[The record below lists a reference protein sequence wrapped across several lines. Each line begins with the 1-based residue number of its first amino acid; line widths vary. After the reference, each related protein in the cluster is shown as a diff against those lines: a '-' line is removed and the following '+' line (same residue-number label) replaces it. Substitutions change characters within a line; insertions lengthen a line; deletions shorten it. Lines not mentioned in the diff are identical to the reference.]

1 MSDFDLV
8 QQRLNLARALQERP
22 DAYARRSKIAQ
33 ALQKPPGLLTP
44 EDETLYDVDN
54 SMRALDGRPVLLKR
68 IGNNSDF
75 AALAH
80 DDLERL
86 ANIEHLAS
94 LRQERARQEEAAR
107 ERENAPWAITEFGS
121 SAWTGFRQ
129 WVNNRNLSTAASAQQ
144 RLDELD
150 REYQQ
155 EIVLRAQRD
164 PEFDI
169 NALEE
174 EYLEKRAI
182 QEKWRDT
189 NIAAYEKNLPDLAP
203 TRAAQTQREME
214 DYMAKEGMWES
225 LGYIITH
232 PRMATNMAMESLGQ
246 FAPTLV
252 ATGVATALGGPVAG
266 AATIGAGSADMEYT
280 STVADRISASAAQ
293 EHKSRAD
300 ILADQHL
307 MQDIRDEAQRRAFV
321 IGTTEA
327 VTFGL
332 TGPAYH
338 AMKARYP
345 GWKGTLAGWGAGT
358 GVQASGGAAGEAGAQ
373 LATKGEITSW
383 PAVVAEFYLE
393 ILQGAPEILTHAKFG
408 KQVLQEEQRQNS
420 ENLNGLRDNVQNSK
434 LGQRDPEALRD
445 YLDEVLEQGGM
456 QDLYLDGEVL
466 HQNNLAELLADA
478 IPEQAQEIRDAV
490 ESGGQ
495 VQVKT
500 RDILTRVQDNPEL
513 AAAIEPHIRHA
524 ADAYSQAELDS
535 TAEEEIKADLA
546 RDVAERT
553 ADEAHQAEVDAVRD
567 DFAAQLDNIGHF
579 TPEVNK
585 IYGTLVATS
594 YDALAQKLGISL
606 QEAVALRPLN
616 IVGTPVSGLNQAIPD
631 VAALIS
637 GAKEKIRAFV
647 QGWRNQQGGKPFV
660 DYLEVNEEAVQEASR
675 HGLDIAGYQH
685 VIDTD
690 AVKHIISRHSDPKIE
705 KTRGQHAITD
715 NDLETIADV
724 VSTPDK
730 RIYGMKT
737 KDGLDVIT
745 SIKRMQD
752 GTMALVEEVRRGRR
766 KLAVKTLR
774 KHVAA
779 TDYNTVVDTVLSH
792 ARSDGNHANI
802 HVVDIDR
809 NHTPAPDNGQGVLNQ
824 DPAPGGDFSVRTAEQ
839 QRQFAETAQQYGG
852 EEAYAAAKEAGE
864 TELNYQQWVQVRT
877 PAFKAWFGDW
887 QDAYGEHSVVVN
899 PRTGEP
905 LVVYHATRGERFEVF
920 DRAKL
925 GDNTYANASDL
936 SYALTA
942 GLGHWFNTQDLSKTS
957 TYTGGRSEA
966 VFLNI
971 REPLQTHSLEE
982 LAERLA
988 GYEVLDEE
996 TGEAKTIDEMTPG
1009 EVRDLGEQALA
1020 DLTDEDHDGVVL
1032 RDEEFGGQ
1040 SFAAFH
1046 PNQIK
1051 SATDNNGAF
1060 DTNNDSILQQNKGTP
1075 RGSFDPATNTIALL
1089 QHADLSTFIHEL
1101 GHFFF
1106 ESNIAIA
1113 NQLIARDNAAG
1124 GGTLTD
1130 GEKQL
1135 INDVDALL
1143 AQANLDLDTWNIMTL
1158 DQRRYHHETVARQ
1171 FEAYLMEGKAPVPEL
1186 QGLFARARAWLFQL
1200 YKKLT
1205 TLNVQLT
1212 DDVRQVFDRMLAG
1225 EAAINQARQMRLG
1238 VEMLLDADLAGMTA
1252 DEFKQFQQ
1260 QFQDAT
1266 NLALDEMQLRQ
1277 LADAKA
1283 IARLKHKALKNK
1295 TEEAKAARGLMEMD
1309 ARRIIYSQPVY
1320 RAWQLLTAKMTPDTT
1335 IASRKRAWTDSVEAA
1350 HDDLFTAIAK
1360 LGGINRQEIE
1370 STWGFDPADKIRPV
1384 KPGFFVLRKTGGE
1397 SIDGM
1402 KRLLEQY
1409 GYLTGQDTLN
1419 DFYDLFMEQ
1428 HRGNSQY
1435 SNQHIPDTSSGKAG
1449 EGANLQNLP
1458 AFRLDYRSLEDMGY
1472 SEDQIN
1478 SLGKK
1483 VQKSGGIHPD
1493 LLAELILDEQGNA
1506 VYGSGDELVLDL
1518 MTVPDPKAAVRDLAD
1533 RMMQQ
1538 QYSELATPQA
1548 IAEAADLAIHNDLT
1562 LRLLATEYNA
1572 LAKASGKPALVS
1584 RVARQLARDV
1594 IGRTRIRDL
1603 NPAKYTRME
1612 GKAAKRAFTAAKK
1625 GDVAL
1630 AAAEKRSQL
1639 LQAAHAREALEARA
1653 EIKNMINYLRRADNL
1668 NPKSIDP
1675 GYREQIE
1682 ALLDGYSL
1690 RQRSGKALDRRQSLA
1705 DWVQDQRN
1713 QGIEPN
1719 IPDSLL
1725 DDLNRKPWQELS
1737 VEELRGLA
1745 DTVKQIEYIGK
1756 NKHKLLTARKNKD
1769 AKKRIA
1775 KMAQAVVDNAQ
1786 LADRDNRTS
1795 VSVTGRAR
1803 VWAKGF
1809 AADHRR
1815 VAMLTRQ
1822 MDGNTDGGIITD
1834 TLVRPANVAGDTESA
1849 MTAHAIDYFRQHV
1862 VPAYNRKSA
1871 QRRAYPLGGKNVSL
1885 SDREIFTMLLNW
1897 GNEGNRLRLLDG
1909 EGWTVAEVEALFAAR
1924 LTADDA
1930 RAVQKAWDYYADHT
1944 KDKIAA
1950 IARRVDGIEPQWVEA
1965 LAFTF
1970 TDASGESVD
1979 LQGGYY
1985 PIMKD
1990 PMRSPTVQA
1999 QQEMD
2004 MRNGNTGRAAVRDG
2018 FTKNRAKRVYG
2029 QPLRYDLAG
2038 IYQGLGDVIHYIA
2051 WREWAVD
2058 ANRLLGDNEFTRA
2071 VMRKYG
2077 AEALKQLRSWRDD
2090 IISNGN
2096 REREG
2101 GIQVLST
2108 LRQNIALAN
2117 LGFSSTTAVAQ
2128 ALGLFQS
2135 MVRVGHSN
2143 ILWGT
2148 LRYLASPLELTRTA
2162 RAASTLLQN
2171 RGRTQFRELNE
2182 LRNMVGERSK
2192 IRSAASKWGFWLLLK
2207 VQGAVDIIT
2216 WHAQYEKSI
2225 LNGAT
2230 DEDAVAQ
2237 ADQAVLDSQ
2246 GSGMLKD
2253 LSAAERGG
2261 ELKKLLT
2268 IHYNYMNTVYNLQY
2282 NSLTARNNSVAKK
2295 IADVLTL
2302 SVLMVIADHAL
2313 RSLLTPGDDD
2323 KWDEDQWYKTIGR
2336 DVLAFQFGQFVG
2348 LRELQGIINGYGYSG
2363 PTGTS
2368 PFANMAKLAQQA
2380 GQGEADDAFFRA
2392 LVQAGGSLTGLPSAQ
2407 INRTMKGARALAD
2420 DETDNPLA
2428 LAFGYQQ

>member
-1 MSDFDLV
+1 MTDIDLV
-8 QQRLNLARALQERP
+8 QQRLNLANALNQRP
-22 DAYARRSKIAQ
+22 DAFARRTEIAQ

-44 EDETLYDVDN
+44 EDENLYAVDN
-54 SMRALDGRPVLLKR
+54 TMQQLADSPLLRQR
-68 IGNNSDF
+68 IGNNSAF

-80 DDLERL
+80 DDFERL
-86 ANIEHLAS
+86 ANIEHLTA
-94 LRQERARQEEAAR
+94 LQQARARQEEAAR
-107 ERENAPWAITEFGS
+107 EREAAPWWITELGS
-121 SAWTGFRQ
+121 SIWTGLRRGL
-129 WVNNRNLSTAASAQQ
+129 NNIDIQQADAAQKSLDDMEATEGKLRALQGQGAPDLLGQNIGADPFALTSAAGTWNP
-144 RLDELD
+144 DELY
-150 REYQQ
+150 RKKH
-155 EIVLRAQRD
+155 A
-164 PEFDI
+164 
-169 NALEE
+169 ALERARDQNLAEYE
-174 EYLEKRAI
+174 E
-182 QEKWRDT
+182 D
-189 NIAAYEKNLPDLAP
+189 LPDLVP

-214 DYMAKEGMWES
+214 AYYGKKGAAES
-225 LGYIITH
+225 LAYIITH
-232 PRMATNMAMESLGQ
+232 PRMATNMAAESLGQ
-246 FAPTLV
+246 FAPTLL
-252 ATGVATALGGPVAG
+252 ATGVATATAGPVAG
-266 AATIGAGSADMEYT
+266 AAVIGAGSAQMEHG
-280 STVADRISASAAQ
+280 STLAERIDASAAQ
-293 EHKSRAD
+293 TNKSRAD
-300 ILADQHL
+300 ILADQQL
-307 MQDIRDEAQRRAFV
+307 MNDIRREARTRAAV

-327 VTFGL
+327 LTFGL
-332 TGPAYH
+332 TGPAFH
-338 AMKARYP
+338 AVRARVP
-345 GWKGTLAGWGAGT
+345 GWKGTLAAWGAGT
-358 GVQASGGAAGEAGAQ
+358 GVQATGGAAGEAGAQ
-373 LATKGEITSW
+373 LATHGEITSW
-383 PAVVAEFYLE
+383 PAVVAEFALE
-393 ILQGAPEILTHAKFG
+393 VLQGAPEIAFHAQTG
-408 KQVLQEEQRQNS
+408 TRLLRQEHAQDMA
-420 ENLNGLRDNVQNSK
+420 NLHELGENVQNST
-434 LGQRDPEALRD
+434 LRQRAPDEFDAAVAEMAEIGNMRD
-445 YLDEVLEQGGM
+445 AYI
-456 QDLYLDGEVL
+456 DGDVL
-466 HQNNLAELLADA
+466 HQSDLAEALANA
-478 IPEQAQEIRDAV
+478 LPERAAEIRDAIDH
-490 ESGGQ
+490 GGA
-495 VQVKT
+495 VQIRGAELAT
-500 RDILTRVQDNPEL
+500 RILPDPEL
-513 AAAIEPHIRHA
+513 ADALAPHIRFG
-524 ADAYSQAELDS
+524 ADGVSTDELDGTVQAELEAGLARRVAEAA
-535 TAEEEIKADLA
+535 AEEA
-546 RDVAERT
+546 RQQEM
-553 ADEAHQAEVDAVRD
+553 DAIRD
-567 DFAAQLDNIGHF
+567 DFAARLDSIGRF
-579 TPEVNK
+579 TPAVNK
-585 IYGTLVATS
+585 IYGTLVAS
-594 YDALAQKLGISL
+594 FYDTTAAKLGISA
-606 QEAVALRPLN
+606 QELMTQRPLN
-616 IVGTPVSGLNQAIPD
+616 IVGEPIADGLNQAMPD

-637 GAKEKIRAFV
+637 GAKEKIRNFV
-647 QGWRNQQGGKPFV
+647 QGWRNKQGGKPFV

-675 HGLDIAGYQH
+675 HGLDIAGYRH
-685 VIDTD
+685 VISDEAVNHIINRHGDQKIETTRAQIALTD
-690 AVKHIISRHSDPKIE
+690 A
-705 KTRGQHAITD
+705 
-715 NDLETIADV
+715 DLETIADV
-724 VSTPDK
+724 VSTPD
-730 RIYGMKT
+730 RRVYGMKT
-737 KDGLDVIT
+737 KDGLDIIA
-745 SIKRMQD
+745 SIKRMPD
-752 GTMALVEEVRRGRR
+752 GTLSLVEEVRTGRR

-779 TDYNTVVDTVLSH
+779 TDFNRITQVLLSN

-802 HVVDIDR
+802 HIVDIDR
-809 NHTPAPDNGQGVLNQ
+809 NHTPAPDNGQ
-824 DPAPGGDFSVRTAEQ
+824 
-839 QRQFAETAQQYGG
+839 
-852 EEAYAAAKEAGE
+852 
-864 TELNYQQWVQVRT
+864 
-877 PAFKAWFGDW
+877 
-887 QDAYGEHSVVVN
+887 
-899 PRTGEP
+899 
-905 LVVYHATRGERFEVF
+905 
-920 DRAKL
+920 
-925 GDNTYANASDL
+925 
-936 SYALTA
+936 
-942 GLGHWFNTQDLSKTS
+942 
-957 TYTGGRSEA
+957 
-966 VFLNI
+966 
-971 REPLQTHSLEE
+971 
-982 LAERLA
+982 
-988 GYEVLDEE
+988 
-996 TGEAKTIDEMTPG
+996 
-1009 EVRDLGEQALA
+1009 
-1020 DLTDEDHDGVVL
+1020 
-1032 RDEEFGGQ
+1032 
-1040 SFAAFH
+1040 
-1046 PNQIK
+1046 
-1051 SATDNNGAF
+1051 
-1060 DTNNDSILQQNKGTP
+1060 DTLQQNKGAP
-1075 RGSFDPATNTIALL
+1075 RGAFDPATNTIALL
-1089 QHADLSTFIHEL
+1089 EKADLSTFIHEL

-1106 ESNIAIA
+1106 ENNIALA
-1113 NQLIARDNAAG
+1113 NELIARDNAAG

-1212 DDVRQVFDRMLAG
+1212 DDVRQVFDRMIAG

-1283 IARLKHKALKNK
+1283 IARLKHKALQNKNK
-1295 TEEAKAARGLMEMD
+1295 EAQAARGLMEMD

-1335 IASRKRAWTDSVEAA
+1335 IASRKRAWTDSVEPA

-1360 LGGINRQEIE
+1360 LGGINRQQIE
-1370 STWGFDPADKIRPV
+1370 STWGFDPADKISPV

-1409 GYLTGQDTLN
+1409 GYLSDQDTLN

-1428 HRGNSQY
+1428 HRGNTQY

-1472 SEDQIN
+1472 SADQIN

-1483 VQKSGGIHPD
+1483 VQKTGGIHPD
-1493 LLAELILDEQGNA
+1493 LLAELILDDAGNA

-1518 MTVPDPKAAVRDLAD
+1518 MTVPDPKTAVRDLAD
-1533 RMMQQ
+1533 QLMQQ

-1562 LRLLATEYNA
+1562 LRVLATEYNA
-1572 LAKASGKPALVS
+1572 LAKAAGKPTLVS
-1584 RVARQLARDV
+1584 RVARQLAQEV
-1594 IGRTRIRDL
+1594 IGRTRVRDL

-1612 GKAAKRAFTAAKK
+1612 GKAARRAFEAAKK

-1630 AAAEKRSQL
+1630 AAAEKRNQL
-1639 LQAAHAREALEARA
+1639 LQAAHAREALEAKA
-1653 EIKNMINYLRRADNL
+1653 EIKKMINYLRRADNQ
-1668 NPKSIDP
+1668 NPKKIDIA
-1675 GYREQIE
+1675 YREQIE

-1690 RQRSGKALDRRQSLA
+1690 RQRSNKALDRRQSLA

-1713 QGIEPN
+1713 QGFEPD
-1719 IPDSLL
+1719 IPEQLL
-1725 DDLNRKPWQELS
+1725 DDLNRKPWQELT
-1737 VEELRGLA
+1737 VDELRGLA
-1745 DTVKQIEYIGK
+1745 DTIKQIEHYGK
-1756 NKHKLLTARKNKD
+1756 TKQELLTARKNKN

-1775 KMAQAVVDNAQ
+1775 NMAQAVEDNAPW
-1786 LADRDNRTS
+1786 ADRDNRTP
-1795 VSVTGRAR
+1795 VSATGRAR

-1944 KDKIAA
+1944 KDKIAV

-2348 LRELQGIINGYGYSG
+2348 LRELTGIINGYGYSG

-2428 LAFGYQQ
+2428 LAFGHQK

>member
-1 MSDFDLV
+1 M
-8 QQRLNLARALQERP
+8 
-22 DAYARRSKIAQ
+22 RS
-33 ALQKPPGLLTP
+33 
-44 EDETLYDVDN
+44 
-54 SMRALDGRPVLLKR
+54 R
-68 IGNNSDF
+68 
-75 AALAH
+75 
-80 DDLERL
+80 
-86 ANIEHLAS
+86 NIEHLTA
-94 LRQERARQEEAAR
+94 LQQARTRQEEAAR
-107 ERENAPWAITEFGS
+107 EREAAPWWLHELGS
-121 SAWTGFRQ
+121 SIWTGLRRGLNNIDIQQADAAQKSLDAMEATEGKARELRQ
-129 WVNNRNLSTAASAQQ
+129 QGTPDLLGQNIGADPFELTSAAGTWNPDELYRKKHTALERARDRNLA
-144 RLDELD
+144 
-150 REYQQ
+150 EY
-155 EIVLRAQRD
+155 
-164 PEFDI
+164 
-169 NALEE
+169 EE
-174 EYLEKRAI
+174 
-182 QEKWRDT
+182 D
-189 NIAAYEKNLPDLAP
+189 LPDLAP

-214 DYMAKEGMWES
+214 DYMAKEGMRES

-300 ILADQHL
+300 VLADRQL
-307 MQDIRDEAQRRAFV
+307 MNDIRHEARTRAAV
-321 IGTTEA
+321 IATIEA
-327 VTFGL
+327 LTFGL
-332 TGPAYH
+332 TGPIFH
-338 AMKARYP
+338 AVRARVP
-345 GWKGTLAGWGAGT
+345 GWKGTLAAWGAGT

-546 RDVAERT
+546 RDVAKMAT
-553 ADEAHQAEVDAVRD
+553 DEAHQAEVDAVRD
-567 DFAAQLDNIGHF
+567 DFAAQLDSIGRF
-579 TPEVNK
+579 TPAVNK
-585 IYGTLVATS
+585 IYGTLVAS
-594 YDALAQKLGISL
+594 FYDTTAQKLGISAQEL
-606 QEAVALRPLN
+606 MAQRPLHIVGEAVAD
-616 IVGTPVSGLNQAIPD
+616 GLNQAMPD

-637 GAKEKIRAFV
+637 GAKEKIRNFV
-647 QGWRNQQGGKPFV
+647 QGWRNKQGGKPFV

-675 HGLDIAGYQH
+675 HGLDIAGYRH
-685 VIDTD
+685 VISDEAVNHIINRHGDQKIETTRAQIALTD
-690 AVKHIISRHSDPKIE
+690 A
-705 KTRGQHAITD
+705 
-715 NDLETIADV
+715 DLETIADV
-724 VSTPDK
+724 VSTPD
-730 RIYGMKT
+730 RRVYGMRT
-737 KDGLDVIT
+737 RDGLDIIA
-745 SIKRMQD
+745 SIKRMPD
-752 GTMALVEEVRRGRR
+752 GTLSLVEEVRTGRR

-779 TDYNTVVDTVLSH
+779 TDFNRITQVLLSN

-809 NHTPAPDNGQGVLNQ
+809 NHTPAPDNGQ
-824 DPAPGGDFSVRTAEQ
+824 
-839 QRQFAETAQQYGG
+839 
-852 EEAYAAAKEAGE
+852 
-864 TELNYQQWVQVRT
+864 
-877 PAFKAWFGDW
+877 
-887 QDAYGEHSVVVN
+887 
-899 PRTGEP
+899 
-905 LVVYHATRGERFEVF
+905 
-920 DRAKL
+920 
-925 GDNTYANASDL
+925 
-936 SYALTA
+936 
-942 GLGHWFNTQDLSKTS
+942 
-957 TYTGGRSEA
+957 
-966 VFLNI
+966 
-971 REPLQTHSLEE
+971 
-982 LAERLA
+982 
-988 GYEVLDEE
+988 
-996 TGEAKTIDEMTPG
+996 
-1009 EVRDLGEQALA
+1009 
-1020 DLTDEDHDGVVL
+1020 
-1032 RDEEFGGQ
+1032 
-1040 SFAAFH
+1040 
-1046 PNQIK
+1046 
-1051 SATDNNGAF
+1051 
-1060 DTNNDSILQQNKGTP
+1060 DTLQQNKGTP

-1089 QHADLSTFIHEL
+1089 EKADLSTFIHEL

-1106 ESNIAIA
+1106 ENNIALA
-1113 NQLIARDNAAG
+1113 NELIARDNAAG

-1212 DDVRQVFDRMLAG
+1212 DDVRQVFDRMIAG

-1238 VEMLLDADLAGMTA
+1238 AEMLLDADLAGMTA

-1283 IARLKHKALKNK
+1283 IARLKHKALQNKNK
-1295 TEEAKAARGLMEMD
+1295 EAQAARGLMEMD

-1397 SIDGM
+1397 TIDGM

-1409 GYLTGQDTLN
+1409 GYLSDQDTLN

-1435 SNQHIPDTSSGKAG
+1435 SNRHIPDTSSGKAG

-1518 MTVPDPKAAVRDLAD
+1518 MTVPDPKTAVRDLAD

-1572 LAKASGKPALVS
+1572 LAKASGKPTVVS

-1603 NPAKYTRME
+1603 NPKKYTRME
-1612 GKAAKRAFTAAKK
+1612 AKAAKRAFTAAKN
-1625 GDVAL
+1625 GDIAL

-1639 LQAAHAREALEARA
+1639 LQAAHAREALEASA
-1653 EIKNMINYLRRADNL
+1653 EIKKMINYLRRADNQ
-1668 NPKSIDP
+1668 NPKKIDIA
-1675 GYREQIE
+1675 YREQIE

-1690 RQRSGKALDRRQSLA
+1690 RQRSNKALDRRQSLA

-1713 QGIEPN
+1713 QGFEPD
-1719 IPDSLL
+1719 IPEQLL
-1725 DDLNRKPWQELS
+1725 DDLNRKPWQDLT
-1737 VEELRGLA
+1737 VDELRGLA
-1745 DTVKQIEYIGK
+1745 DTIKQIEHYGK
-1756 NKHKLLTARKNKD
+1756 TKQELLTARKNKN

-1775 KMAQAVVDNAQ
+1775 NLAQAVEDNAPW
-1786 LADRDNRTS
+1786 ADRDNRTP
-1795 VSVTGRAR
+1795 VTMGGRVR

-1897 GNEGNRLRLLDG
+1897 GNEGNRQRLLGG
-1909 EGWTVAEVEALFAAR
+1909 EGWQAADFEPLLTK
-1924 LTADDA
+1924 LTAAELD
-1930 RAVQKAWDYYADHT
+1930 AVQAIWDYFET
-1944 KDKIAA
+1944 FRPEIAA
-1950 IARRVDGIEPQWVEA
+1950 KEQRVNGVEPQWVA
-1965 LAFTF
+1965 PTPF
-1970 TDASGESVD
+1970 SVVSAD
-1979 LQGGYY
+1979 GQTVNLRGGYY
-1985 PIMKD
+1985 PI
-1990 PMRSPTVQA
+1990 
-1999 QQEMD
+1999 
-2004 MRNGNTGRAAVRDG
+2004 
-2018 FTKNRAKRVYG
+2018 
-2029 QPLRYDLAG
+2029 RYDLQASERAAADDAATQAQAQLRGVHSATTTRRGHTKSRVKEVHDRPLAYTFAG
-2038 IYQGLGDVIHYIA
+2038 IYSGFSDIIHDLSWHEYLIDTNKLLRSSRIRHAIKNHYGTDYLRQLQGWVQDIAVGDNQTLTAGEEALRTVRRFASMAGLGFN
-2051 WREWAVD
+2051 AVS
-2058 ANRLLGDNEFTRA
+2058 
-2071 VMRKYG
+2071 
-2077 AEALKQLRSWRDD
+2077 ALKQP
-2090 IISNGN
+2090 
-2096 REREG
+2096 
-2101 GIQVLST
+2101 
-2108 LRQNIALAN
+2108 
-2117 LGFSSTTAVAQ
+2117 
-2128 ALGLFQS
+2128 LGLLQS
-2135 MVRVGHSN
+2135 VARVGGSDIFTVTAQFIAHPA
-2143 ILWGT
+2143 
-2148 LRYLASPLELTRTA
+2148 RLTREA
-2162 RAASTLLQN
+2162 KAASAFMQN
-2171 RGRTQFRELNE
+2171 RSRTRFRELNE
-2182 LRNMVGERSK
+2182 LRNALEQLGKTRQFIARYSYALIM
-2192 IRSAASKWGFWLLLK
+2192 A
-2207 VQGAVDIIT
+2207 VQQQVDVIT
-2216 WHAQYEKSI
+2216 WHAQ
-2225 LNGAT
+2225 LNKTLRTGAT
-2230 DEDAVAQ
+2230 VADAVAQ
-2237 ADQAVLDSQ
+2237 ADQAVIDSQ
-2246 GSGMLKD
+2246 GSGLNKD
-2253 LSAAERGG
+2253 LSAVERGG
-2261 ELKKLLT
+2261 EWRRLFT
-2268 IHYNYMNTVYNLQY
+2268 VYYSYMNAVLNLEINALTSKRSLGYKAGTVLMLSALMPILDAAL
-2282 NSLTARNNSVAKK
+2282 NSLLK
-2295 IADVLTL
+2295 
-2302 SVLMVIADHAL
+2302 
-2313 RSLLTPGDDD
+2313 PGDDD
-2323 KWDEDQWYKTIGR
+2323 KWDRENLPETLGKAVFNGLTGHFF
-2336 DVLAFQFGQFVG
+2336 A
-2348 LRELQGIINGYGYSG
+2348 LRELQWSGYGGYSG
-2363 PTGTS
+2363 PTGLRGIKDAYNLIDQT
-2368 PFANMAKLAQQA
+2368 A
-2380 GQGEADDAFFRA
+2380 QGELDDGLRRA
-2392 LVQAGGSLTGLPSAQ
+2392 LINTAGSWFGLPSAQ
-2407 INRTMKGARALAD
+2407 INRSWDGLEALAA

-2428 LAFGYQQ
+2428 LAFGYQ

>member
-1 MSDFDLV
+1 MKSGK
-8 QQRLNLARALQERP
+8 QRLRHRGKQRRRKGDPARDHFPVAHELSERP
-22 DAYARRSKIAQ
+22 AEAQVRS
-33 ALQKPPGLLTP
+33 
-44 EDETLYDVDN
+44 
-54 SMRALDGRPVLLKR
+54 R
-68 IGNNSDF
+68 
-75 AALAH
+75 
-80 DDLERL
+80 
-86 ANIEHLAS
+86 NIEHLTA
-94 LRQERARQEEAAR
+94 LQQARARQEEAAR
-107 ERENAPWAITEFGS
+107 ERETAPWWLHELGS
-121 SAWTGFRQ
+121 SIWTGLRRGLNNIDIQQADAAQQSLDAMEATEGKARELRQ
-129 WVNNRNLSTAASAQQ
+129 QGTPDLLGQNIGADPFELTSAAGTWNPDELYRKKHTALERARDRNLA
-144 RLDELD
+144 
-150 REYQQ
+150 EY
-155 EIVLRAQRD
+155 
-164 PEFDI
+164 
-169 NALEE
+169 EE
-174 EYLEKRAI
+174 
-182 QEKWRDT
+182 D
-189 NIAAYEKNLPDLAP
+189 LPDLAP

-214 DYMAKEGMWES
+214 DYMAKEGMRES

-300 ILADQHL
+300 VLADRQL
-307 MQDIRDEAQRRAFV
+307 MNDIRHEARTRAAV
-321 IGTTEA
+321 IATIEA
-327 VTFGL
+327 LTFGL
-332 TGPAYH
+332 TGPIFH
-338 AMKARYP
+338 AVRARVP
-345 GWKGTLAGWGAGT
+345 GWKGTLAAWGAGT

-567 DFAAQLDNIGHF
+567 DFAAQLDSIGRF
-579 TPEVNK
+579 TPAVNK
-585 IYGTLVATS
+585 IYGTLVAS
-594 YDALAQKLGISL
+594 FYDTTAQKLGISAQEL
-606 QEAVALRPLN
+606 MAQRPLHIVGEAVAD
-616 IVGTPVSGLNQAIPD
+616 GLNQAMPD

-637 GAKEKIRAFV
+637 GAKEKIRNFV
-647 QGWRNQQGGKPFV
+647 QGWRNKQGGKPFV

-675 HGLDIAGYQH
+675 HGLDIAGYRH
-685 VIDTD
+685 VISDEAVNHIINRHGDQKIETTRAQIALTD
-690 AVKHIISRHSDPKIE
+690 A
-705 KTRGQHAITD
+705 
-715 NDLETIADV
+715 DLETIADV
-724 VSTPDK
+724 VSTPD
-730 RIYGMKT
+730 RRVYGMRT
-737 KDGLDVIT
+737 RDGLDIIA
-745 SIKRMQD
+745 SIKRMPD
-752 GTMALVEEVRRGRR
+752 GTLSLVEEVRTGRR

-779 TDYNTVVDTVLSH
+779 TDFNRITQVLLSN

-809 NHTPAPDNGQGVLNQ
+809 NHTPAPDNGQ
-824 DPAPGGDFSVRTAEQ
+824 
-839 QRQFAETAQQYGG
+839 
-852 EEAYAAAKEAGE
+852 
-864 TELNYQQWVQVRT
+864 
-877 PAFKAWFGDW
+877 
-887 QDAYGEHSVVVN
+887 
-899 PRTGEP
+899 
-905 LVVYHATRGERFEVF
+905 
-920 DRAKL
+920 
-925 GDNTYANASDL
+925 
-936 SYALTA
+936 
-942 GLGHWFNTQDLSKTS
+942 
-957 TYTGGRSEA
+957 
-966 VFLNI
+966 
-971 REPLQTHSLEE
+971 
-982 LAERLA
+982 
-988 GYEVLDEE
+988 
-996 TGEAKTIDEMTPG
+996 
-1009 EVRDLGEQALA
+1009 
-1020 DLTDEDHDGVVL
+1020 
-1032 RDEEFGGQ
+1032 
-1040 SFAAFH
+1040 
-1046 PNQIK
+1046 
-1051 SATDNNGAF
+1051 
-1060 DTNNDSILQQNKGTP
+1060 DTLQQNKGTP

-1089 QHADLSTFIHEL
+1089 EKADLSTFIHEL

-1106 ESNIAIA
+1106 ENNIALA
-1113 NQLIARDNAAG
+1113 NELIARDNAAG

-1212 DDVRQVFDRMLAG
+1212 DDVRQVFDRMTAG

-1283 IARLKHKALKNK
+1283 IARLKHKALQNKNK
-1295 TEEAKAARGLMEMD
+1295 EAQAARGLMEMD
-1309 ARRIIYSQPVY
+1309 ARRIIYSRPVY
-1320 RAWQLLTAKMTPDTT
+1320 RVWQLLTAKMTPDTT
-1335 IASRKRAWTDSVEAA
+1335 IASNKRPWTDSVEPA

-1370 STWGFDPADKIRPV
+1370 STWGFDPADKTVPV

-1472 SEDQIN
+1472 SADQIN

-1518 MTVPDPKAAVRDLAD
+1518 MTVPDPKTAVRDLAD
-1533 RMMQQ
+1533 QLMQQ

-1548 IAEAADLAIHNDLT
+1548 IAEAADLAIHNDIT

-1572 LAKASGKPALVS
+1572 LAKASGKPTVVS

-1603 NPAKYTRME
+1603 NPTKYTRME
-1612 GKAAKRAFTAAKK
+1612 AKAAKRAFTAAKN
-1625 GDVAL
+1625 GDIAL

-1639 LQAAHAREALEARA
+1639 LQAAHAREALEAKA
-1653 EIKNMINYLRRADNL
+1653 EIKKMINYLRRADNQ
-1668 NPKSIDP
+1668 NPKKIDIA
-1675 GYREQIE
+1675 YREQIE

-1690 RQRSGKALDRRQSLA
+1690 RQRSNKALDRRQSLA

-1713 QGIEPN
+1713 QGFEPD
-1719 IPDSLL
+1719 IPEQLL
-1725 DDLNRKPWQELS
+1725 DDLNRKPWQDLT
-1737 VEELRGLA
+1737 VDELRGLA
-1745 DTVKQIEYIGK
+1745 DTIKQIEYYGK
-1756 NKHKLLTARKNKD
+1756 TKQELLTARKNKN

-1775 KMAQAVVDNAQ
+1775 NLAQAVEDNAPW
-1786 LADRDNRTS
+1786 ADKDNRTP
-1795 VSVTGRAR
+1795 VTMGGRVR

-1897 GNEGNRLRLLDG
+1897 GNEGNRQRLLGG
-1909 EGWTVAEVEALFAAR
+1909 EGWQAADFEPLLTK
-1924 LTADDA
+1924 LTAAELD
-1930 RAVQKAWDYYADHT
+1930 AVQAIWDYFET
-1944 KDKIAA
+1944 FRPEIAA
-1950 IARRVDGIEPQWVEA
+1950 KEQRVNGVEPQWVA
-1965 LAFTF
+1965 PTPF
-1970 TDASGESVD
+1970 SVVSAD
-1979 LQGGYY
+1979 GQTVNLRGGYY
-1985 PIMKD
+1985 PI
-1990 PMRSPTVQA
+1990 
-1999 QQEMD
+1999 
-2004 MRNGNTGRAAVRDG
+2004 
-2018 FTKNRAKRVYG
+2018 
-2029 QPLRYDLAG
+2029 RYDLQASERAAADDAATQAQAQLRGVHSATTTRRGHTKSRVKEVHDRPLAYTFAG
-2038 IYQGLGDVIHYIA
+2038 IYSGFSDIIHDLSWHEYLIDTNKLLRSSRIRHAIKNHYGTDYLRQLQGWVQDIAVGDNQTLTAGEEALRTVRRFASMAGLGFN
-2051 WREWAVD
+2051 AVS
-2058 ANRLLGDNEFTRA
+2058 
-2071 VMRKYG
+2071 
-2077 AEALKQLRSWRDD
+2077 ALKQP
-2090 IISNGN
+2090 
-2096 REREG
+2096 
-2101 GIQVLST
+2101 
-2108 LRQNIALAN
+2108 
-2117 LGFSSTTAVAQ
+2117 
-2128 ALGLFQS
+2128 LGLLQS
-2135 MVRVGHSN
+2135 VARVGGSDIFTVTAQFIAHPA
-2143 ILWGT
+2143 
-2148 LRYLASPLELTRTA
+2148 RLTREA
-2162 RAASTLLQN
+2162 KAASAFMQN
-2171 RGRTQFRELNE
+2171 RSRTRFRELNE
-2182 LRNMVGERSK
+2182 LRNALEQLGKTRQFIARYSYALIM
-2192 IRSAASKWGFWLLLK
+2192 A
-2207 VQGAVDIIT
+2207 VQQQVDVIT
-2216 WHAQYEKSI
+2216 WHAQ
-2225 LNGAT
+2225 LNKTLRTGAT
-2230 DEDAVAQ
+2230 VADAVAQ
-2237 ADQAVLDSQ
+2237 ADQAVIDSQ
-2246 GSGMLKD
+2246 GSGLNKD
-2253 LSAAERGG
+2253 LSAVERGG
-2261 ELKKLLT
+2261 EWRRLFT
-2268 IHYNYMNTVYNLQY
+2268 VYYSYMNAVLNLEINALTSKRSLGYKAGTVLMLSALMPILDAAL
-2282 NSLTARNNSVAKK
+2282 NSLLK
-2295 IADVLTL
+2295 
-2302 SVLMVIADHAL
+2302 
-2313 RSLLTPGDDD
+2313 PGDDD
-2323 KWDEDQWYKTIGR
+2323 KWDRENLPETLGKAVFNGLTGHFF
-2336 DVLAFQFGQFVG
+2336 A
-2348 LRELQGIINGYGYSG
+2348 LRELQWSGYGGYSG
-2363 PTGTS
+2363 PTGLRGIKDAYNLIDQT
-2368 PFANMAKLAQQA
+2368 A
-2380 GQGEADDAFFRA
+2380 QGELDDGLRRA
-2392 LVQAGGSLTGLPSAQ
+2392 LINTAGSWFGLPSAQ
-2407 INRTMKGARALAD
+2407 INRSWDGLEALAA

-2428 LAFGYQQ
+2428 LAFGYQ

>member
-1 MSDFDLV
+1 MKSGK
-8 QQRLNLARALQERP
+8 QRLRHRGKQRRRKGDPARDHFPVAHELSERP
-22 DAYARRSKIAQ
+22 AEAQVRS
-33 ALQKPPGLLTP
+33 
-44 EDETLYDVDN
+44 
-54 SMRALDGRPVLLKR
+54 R
-68 IGNNSDF
+68 
-75 AALAH
+75 
-80 DDLERL
+80 
-86 ANIEHLAS
+86 NIEHLTA
-94 LRQERARQEEAAR
+94 LQQARARQEEAAR
-107 ERENAPWAITEFGS
+107 ERETAPWWLHELGS
-121 SAWTGFRQ
+121 SIWTGLRRGLNNIDIQQADAAQKSLDAMEATEGKARELRQ
-129 WVNNRNLSTAASAQQ
+129 QGTPDLLGQNIGADPFELTSAAGTWNPDELYRKKHTALERARDRNLA
-144 RLDELD
+144 
-150 REYQQ
+150 EY
-155 EIVLRAQRD
+155 EEDL
-164 PEFDI
+164 P
-169 NALEE
+169 ALV
-174 EYLEKRAI
+174 
-182 QEKWRDT
+182 
-189 NIAAYEKNLPDLAP
+189 P

-214 DYMAKEGMWES
+214 AYYGKKGAAES
-225 LGYIITH
+225 LAYIITH

-246 FAPTLV
+246 FASTLV

-300 ILADQHL
+300 VLADRQL
-307 MQDIRDEAQRRAFV
+307 MNDIRNEAQRRAFV
-321 IGTTEA
+321 IGSTEA
-327 VTFGL
+327 LTFGL
-332 TGPAYH
+332 TGPAFH
-338 AMKARYP
+338 AVRARVP
-345 GWKGTLAGWGAGT
+345 GWKGTLAAWGAGT
-358 GVQASGGAAGEAGAQ
+358 GVQATGGAAGEAGAQ

-567 DFAAQLDNIGHF
+567 DFAAQLDSIGRF

-585 IYGTLVATS
+585 IYGTLVAS
-594 YDALAQKLGISL
+594 FYDTTAQKLGISAQEL
-606 QEAVALRPLN
+606 MAQRPLHIVGEAVAD
-616 IVGTPVSGLNQAIPD
+616 GLNQAMPD

-637 GAKEKIRAFV
+637 GAKEKIRNFV
-647 QGWRNQQGGKPFV
+647 QGWRNKQGGKPFV

-675 HGLDIAGYQH
+675 HGLDIAGYRH
-685 VIDTD
+685 VISDEAVNHIINRHGDQKIETTRAQIALTD
-690 AVKHIISRHSDPKIE
+690 A
-705 KTRGQHAITD
+705 
-715 NDLETIADV
+715 DLETIADV
-724 VSTPDK
+724 VSTPD
-730 RIYGMKT
+730 RRVYGMKT
-737 KDGLDVIT
+737 KDGLDIIA
-745 SIKRMQD
+745 SIKRMPD
-752 GTMALVEEVRRGRR
+752 GTLSLVEEARTGRR

-779 TDYNTVVDTVLSH
+779 TDFNRITQVLLSN

-809 NHTPAPDNGQGVLNQ
+809 NHTPAPDNGQ
-824 DPAPGGDFSVRTAEQ
+824 
-839 QRQFAETAQQYGG
+839 
-852 EEAYAAAKEAGE
+852 
-864 TELNYQQWVQVRT
+864 
-877 PAFKAWFGDW
+877 
-887 QDAYGEHSVVVN
+887 
-899 PRTGEP
+899 
-905 LVVYHATRGERFEVF
+905 
-920 DRAKL
+920 
-925 GDNTYANASDL
+925 
-936 SYALTA
+936 
-942 GLGHWFNTQDLSKTS
+942 
-957 TYTGGRSEA
+957 
-966 VFLNI
+966 
-971 REPLQTHSLEE
+971 
-982 LAERLA
+982 
-988 GYEVLDEE
+988 
-996 TGEAKTIDEMTPG
+996 
-1009 EVRDLGEQALA
+1009 
-1020 DLTDEDHDGVVL
+1020 
-1032 RDEEFGGQ
+1032 
-1040 SFAAFH
+1040 
-1046 PNQIK
+1046 
-1051 SATDNNGAF
+1051 
-1060 DTNNDSILQQNKGTP
+1060 DTLQQNKGAP
-1075 RGSFDPATNTIALL
+1075 RGAFDPATNTIALL
-1089 QHADLSTFIHEL
+1089 QQADLSTFIHEL

-1106 ESNIAIA
+1106 ENNIALA
-1113 NQLIARDNAAG
+1113 NELIARDNAAG

-1158 DQRRYHHETVARQ
+1158 EQRRYHHEYVARQ
-1171 FEAYLMEGKAPVPEL
+1171 FEAYMMEGKAPVPEL

-1212 DDVRQVFDRMLAG
+1212 DDVRQVFDRMIAG

-1283 IARLKHKALKNK
+1283 IARLKHKALQNKNK
-1295 TEEAKAARGLMEMD
+1295 EAQAARGLMEMD

-1335 IASRKRAWTDSVEAA
+1335 IASNKRPWTDSVEPA

-1370 STWGFDPADKIRPV
+1370 STWGFDPADKTVPV

-1419 DFYDLFMEQ
+1419 DFHDLFMEQ

-1518 MTVPDPKAAVRDLAD
+1518 MTVPDPKTAVRDLAD

-1603 NPAKYTRME
+1603 NPTKYTHME
-1612 GKAAKRAFTAAKK
+1612 AKAAKRAFTAAKN
-1625 GDVAL
+1625 GDIAL

-1639 LQAAHAREALEARA
+1639 LQAAHAREALEAKA
-1653 EIKNMINYLRRADNL
+1653 EIKKMINYLRRADNL

-1682 ALLDGYSL
+1682 ALLDGYNL
-1690 RQRSGKALDRRQSLA
+1690 RQRGNKALDRRQSLA

-1725 DDLNRKPWQELS
+1725 DDLNRKPWQELT
-1737 VEELRGLA
+1737 VDELRGLA

-1756 NKHKLLTARKNKD
+1756 HKHKLLTARKNKN

-1775 KMAQAVVDNAQ
+1775 NMAQAVEDNAPW
-1786 LADRDNRTS
+1786 ADRDNRTP
-1795 VSVTGRAR
+1795 VSATGRAR

-1834 TLVRPANVAGDTESA
+1834 TLVRPANVAGDTEA
-1849 MTAHAIDYFRQHV
+1849 ELTAHATEYFNRHLV
-1862 VPAYNRKSA
+1862 SAYNRKST
-1871 QRRAYPLGGKNVSL
+1871 QRRAYQLGGKNVSL

-1909 EGWTVAEVEALFAAR
+1909 EGWQAADFEPLLTE
-1924 LTADDA
+1924 LTAS
-1930 RAVQKAWDYYADHT
+1930 RA
-1944 KDKIAA
+1944 
-1950 IARRVDGIEPQWVEA
+1950 
-1965 LAFTF
+1965 
-1970 TDASGESVD
+1970 
-1979 LQGGYY
+1979 
-1985 PIMKD
+1985 
-1990 PMRSPTVQA
+1990 
-1999 QQEMD
+1999 
-2004 MRNGNTGRAAVRDG
+2004 GRG
-2018 FTKNRAKRVYG
+2018 
-2029 QPLRYDLAG
+2029 AG
-2038 IYQGLGDVIHYIA
+2038 H
-2051 WREWAVD
+2051 
-2058 ANRLLGDNEFTRA
+2058 
-2071 VMRKYG
+2071 
-2077 AEALKQLRSWRDD
+2077 
-2090 IISNGN
+2090 
-2096 REREG
+2096 
-2101 GIQVLST
+2101 
-2108 LRQNIALAN
+2108 
-2117 LGFSSTTAVAQ
+2117 
-2128 ALGLFQS
+2128 LGL
-2135 MVRVGHSN
+2135 
-2143 ILWGT
+2143 L
-2148 LRYLASPLELTRTA
+2148 
-2162 RAASTLLQN
+2162 
-2171 RGRTQFRELNE
+2171 
-2182 LRNMVGERSK
+2182 
-2192 IRSAASKWGFWLLLK
+2192 
-2207 VQGAVDIIT
+2207 
-2216 WHAQYEKSI
+2216 
-2225 LNGAT
+2225 
-2230 DEDAVAQ
+2230 
-2237 ADQAVLDSQ
+2237 
-2246 GSGMLKD
+2246 
-2253 LSAAERGG
+2253 
-2261 ELKKLLT
+2261 
-2268 IHYNYMNTVYNLQY
+2268 
-2282 NSLTARNNSVAKK
+2282 
-2295 IADVLTL
+2295 
-2302 SVLMVIADHAL
+2302 
-2313 RSLLTPGDDD
+2313 
-2323 KWDEDQWYKTIGR
+2323 
-2336 DVLAFQFGQFVG
+2336 
-2348 LRELQGIINGYGYSG
+2348 
-2363 PTGTS
+2363 
-2368 PFANMAKLAQQA
+2368 
-2380 GQGEADDAFFRA
+2380 
-2392 LVQAGGSLTGLPSAQ
+2392 
-2407 INRTMKGARALAD
+2407 
-2420 DETDNPLA
+2420 
-2428 LAFGYQQ
+2428 

>member
-1 MSDFDLV
+1 MKSGK
-8 QQRLNLARALQERP
+8 QRLRHRGKQRRRKGDPARDHFPVAHELSERP
-22 DAYARRSKIAQ
+22 AEAQ
-33 ALQKPPGLLTP
+33 VQ
-44 EDETLYDVDN
+44 
-54 SMRALDGRPVLLKR
+54 SR
-68 IGNNSDF
+68 
-75 AALAH
+75 
-80 DDLERL
+80 
-86 ANIEHLAS
+86 NIEHLTA
-94 LRQERARQEEAAR
+94 LQQARARQEEAAR
-107 ERENAPWAITEFGS
+107 ERENAPWWLHELGS
-121 SAWTGFRQ
+121 SIWTGLRRGLNNIDIQQADAAQKSLDAMEATEGKARELRQ
-129 WVNNRNLSTAASAQQ
+129 QGTPDLLGQNIGADPFELTSAAGTWNPDELYRKKHTALERARDRNLA
-144 RLDELD
+144 
-150 REYQQ
+150 EY
-155 EIVLRAQRD
+155 EEDL
-164 PEFDI
+164 P
-169 NALEE
+169 ALV
-174 EYLEKRAI
+174 
-182 QEKWRDT
+182 
-189 NIAAYEKNLPDLAP
+189 P

-214 DYMAKEGMWES
+214 AYYGKKGAAES
-225 LGYIITH
+225 LAYIITH
-232 PRMATNMAMESLGQ
+232 PRMATNMAAESLGQ
-246 FAPTLV
+246 FAPTLL
-252 ATGVATALGGPVAG
+252 ATGVATAASGPLAG
-266 AATIGAGSADMEYT
+266 AAVIGAGSAQMEHG
-280 STVADRISASAAQ
+280 STLAERIDASAAQ
-293 EHKSRAD
+293 EHKSRASV
-300 ILADQHL
+300 LADQQL
-307 MQDIRDEAQRRAFV
+307 MNDIRREARTRAAV

-327 VTFGL
+327 LTFGL
-332 TGPAYH
+332 TGPAFH
-338 AMKARYP
+338 AVRARVP
-345 GWKGTLAGWGAGT
+345 GWKGTLAAWGAGT

-373 LATKGEITSW
+373 LATHGEITSW
-383 PAVVAEFYLE
+383 PAVVAEFALE
-393 ILQGAPEILTHAKFG
+393 VLQGAPEIAFHAQTG
-408 KQVLQEEQRQNS
+408 TRLLRQEHAQDMANLRELGENVRESKTRQRA
-420 ENLNGLRDNVQNSK
+420 
-434 LGQRDPEALRD
+434 PEAFRD
-445 YLDEVLEQGGM
+445 AVRDMAETGNMRDAYI
-456 QDLYLDGEVL
+456 DGDVL
-466 HQNNLAELLADA
+466 HQSDLAEQLANA
-478 IPEQAQEIRDAV
+478 LPEQAQDIQEAVDHGGAVQISPADLITRILPNEELTAALEPHLRFDADGV
-490 ESGGQ
+490 STDELNGT
-495 VQVKT
+495 VQADLEA
-500 RDILTRVQDNPEL
+500 DIARGVAE
-513 AAAIEPHIRHA
+513 AAAKDVRQQEM
-524 ADAYSQAELDS
+524 DA
-535 TAEEEIKADLA
+535 I
-546 RDVAERT
+546 
-553 ADEAHQAEVDAVRD
+553 RD
-567 DFAAQLDNIGHF
+567 DFAAQLDSIGRF
-579 TPEVNK
+579 TPAVNK
-585 IYGTLVATS
+585 IYGTLVAS
-594 YDALAQKLGISL
+594 FYDTTAQKLGISA
-606 QEAVALRPLN
+606 QELMAQRPLN
-616 IVGTPVSGLNQAIPD
+616 IVGEAIADGLNQPVTQGFQWEYGQRRGLFGLADIPLTELDGHELGQDERAIRANLNEQLKAYADGGLMNRDTGWELRISSEDRKKLAKWYGANLPSLQAQ
-631 VAALIS
+631 AAL
-637 GAKEKIRAFV
+637 
-647 QGWRNQQGGKPFV
+647 
-660 DYLEVNEEAVQEASR
+660 EELVENAVLAESHPDSR
-675 HGLDIAGYQH
+675 HEN
-685 VIDTD
+685 
-690 AVKHIISRHSDPKIE
+690 S
-705 KTRGQHAITD
+705 
-715 NDLETIADV
+715 
-724 VSTPDK
+724 
-730 RIYGMKT
+730 
-737 KDGLDVIT
+737 DVIGIHRFYAPVAIDGKLYRAKLTVRDYQSKSTGNRTRLRRLEAIETEDAPMGTLPMPEANLQTTAQPT
-745 SIKRMQD
+745 SGRLSLSVRALLNDAKRDD
-752 GTMALVEEVRRGRR
+752 GSAW
-766 KLAVKTLR
+766 
-774 KHVAA
+774 
-779 TDYNTVVDTVLSH
+779 DF
-792 ARSDGNHANI
+792 SDNLLH
-802 HVVDIDR
+802 
-809 NHTPAPDNGQGVLNQ
+809 Q
-824 DPAPGGDFSVRTAEQ
+824 DPAPGGDFSAQTTEQ
-839 QRQFAETAQQYGG
+839 QRQLEETARQHGG

-957 TYTGGRSEA
+957 TYAGGRSEA
-966 VFLNI
+966 VFLDI

-996 TGEAKTIDEMTPG
+996 TGEAKTIDEMTPE
-1009 EVRDLGEQALA
+1009 EVRDLGEEAFA
-1020 DLTDEDHDGVVL
+1020 DLTNEDYDGVVL

-1051 SATDNNGAF
+1051 SATGNNGAF
-1060 DTNNDSILQQNKGTP
+1060 DANHDSIFQQNKGTP
-1075 RGSFDPATNTIALL
+1075 RGAFDPTTNTIALL
-1089 QHADLSTFIHEL
+1089 EKADLSTFIHEL

-1106 ESNIAIA
+1106 ESNINIA
-1113 NQLIARDNAAG
+1113 NSLRARDNAAG

-1130 GEKQL
+1130 AEKQL
-1135 INDVDALL
+1135 LKDVDALL

-1158 DQRRYHHETVARQ
+1158 EQRRGHHEHVARQ

-1212 DDVRQVFDRMLAG
+1212 DDVRQVFDRMIAG

-1283 IARLKHKALKNK
+1283 IARLKHKALQNKNK
-1295 TEEAKAARGLMEMD
+1295 EAQAARGLMEMD

-1335 IASRKRAWTDSVEAA
+1335 IASRKRAWTDSVEPA

-1360 LGGINRQEIE
+1360 LGGINRQQIE

-1409 GYLTGQDTLN
+1409 GYLSDQDTLN

-1435 SNQHIPDTSSGKAG
+1435 SNRHIPDTSSGKAG

-1518 MTVPDPKAAVRDLAD
+1518 MTVPDPKTAVRDLAD

-1603 NPAKYTRME
+1603 NPTKYTRME
-1612 GKAAKRAFTAAKK
+1612 AKAAKRAFTAAKN
-1625 GDVAL
+1625 GDIAL

-1639 LQAAHAREALEARA
+1639 LQAAHAREALEAKA
-1653 EIKNMINYLRRADNL
+1653 EIKKMINYLRRADNL

-1690 RQRSGKALDRRQSLA
+1690 RQRSNKALDRRQSLA

-1713 QGIEPN
+1713 QGFEPDV
-1719 IPDSLL
+1719 PEQLL
-1725 DDLNRKPWQELS
+1725 DDLNRKPWQELT
-1737 VEELRGLA
+1737 VDELRGLA
-1745 DTVKQIEYIGK
+1745 DTVKQIEHIGK
-1756 NKHKLLTARKNKD
+1756 TKQELLTARKNKN

-1775 KMAQAVVDNAQ
+1775 NMAQAVEDNAPW
-1786 LADRDNRTS
+1786 ADRDNRTP
-1795 VSVTGRAR
+1795 VSATGRAR

-1815 VAMLTRQ
+1815 VAMLTQQ

-1834 TLVRPANVAGDTESA
+1834 TLICPANVAGDTESA

-2302 SVLMVIADHAL
+2302 SVVMVIADHAL

-2348 LRELQGIINGYGYSG
+2348 LRELTGIINGYGYSG

-2420 DETDNPLA
+2420 DDTDNPLA

>member
-1 MSDFDLV
+1 MTDFDLV

-22 DAYARRSKIAQ
+22 DAYARRTKIAQ
-33 ALQKPPGLLTP
+33 ALQKPPGLINAD
-44 EDETLYDVDN
+44 DEIRYDVDHTMQQLAN
-54 SMRALDGRPVLLKR
+54 SPLLRQR
-68 IGNNSDF
+68 IGSSSAF
-75 AALAH
+75 ATLAH

-86 ANIEHLAS
+86 ANIEHLAT
-94 LRQERARQEEAAR
+94 LKQERKRREWEDSQPWFMNGALSEAWANIRKIPKAIWANMNDKEAGDLRYTLQELEKAGTLTEEGRARIEADIKIH
-107 ERENAPWAITEFGS
+107 ER
-121 SAWTGFRQ
+121 
-129 WVNNRNLSTAASAQQ
+129 
-144 RLDELD
+144 
-150 REYQQ
+150 
-155 EIVLRAQRD
+155 QRD
-164 PEFDI
+164 DTLGEIEDI
-169 NALEE
+169 NRGIAESQPHDMGIGKKMVRGAVTSAPYSLLALGIGALTRNP
-174 EYLEKRAI
+174 YLGAV
-182 QEKWRDT
+182 
-189 NIAAYEKNLPDLAP
+189 
-203 TRAAQTQREME
+203 
-214 DYMAKEGMWES
+214 S
-225 LGYIITH
+225 LGYGVKETGTAEARISGLDYEDAQRKGWLDGTAEAAFEILPTLH
-232 PRMATNMAMESLGQ
+232 MLRFMGRDATQEAAKATLKQFGKATASDVLGENATQIFQDASNLWYGLDPEWEKAIKEHGLFSPESLKIQGERQ
-246 FAPTLV
+246 LV
-252 ATGVATALGGPVAG
+252 ASG
-266 AATIGAGSADMEYT
+266 AAA
-280 STVADRISASAAQ
+280 
-293 EHKSRAD
+293 
-300 ILADQHL
+300 
-307 MQDIRDEAQRRAFV
+307 
-321 IGTTEA
+321 
-327 VTFGL
+327 
-332 TGPAYH
+332 
-338 AMKARYP
+338 
-345 GWKGTLAGWGAGT
+345 
-358 GVQASGGAAGEAGAQ
+358 
-373 LATKGEITSW
+373 ITS
-383 PAVVAEFYLE
+383 
-393 ILQGAPEILTHAKFG
+393 GAMGSPVFIG
-408 KQVLQEEQRQNS
+408 KAINKMKRGHQ
-420 ENLNGLRDNVQNSK
+420 ENLNDLNALGENADASK
-434 LGQRDPEALRD
+434 LRQLDPEKFDEL
-445 YLDEVLEQGGM
+445 LDENLERGGIA
-456 QDLYLDGEVL
+456 DLYLDGEVL
-466 HQNNLAELLADA
+466 NQGGLADMLAEA
-478 IPEQAQEIRDAV
+478 IPEQAQEIRDAIDH
-490 ESGGQ
+490 GGQ

-500 RDILTRVQDNPEL
+500 RDIITRVRDTPGL
-513 AAAIEPHIRHA
+513 AAALLPHIRFSA
-524 ADAYSQAELDS
+524 EGRSQAELDS

-546 RDVAERT
+546 RDVAKMAT
-553 ADEAHQAEVDAVRD
+553 DEAHQAEVDAVRD
-567 DFAAQLDNIGHF
+567 DFAAQLDSIGRF
-579 TPEVNK
+579 TPAVNK
-585 IYGTLVATS
+585 IYGTLVAS
-594 YDALAQKLGISL
+594 FYDTTAQKLGISAQEL
-606 QEAVALRPLN
+606 MAQRPLHIVGEAVAD
-616 IVGTPVSGLNQAIPD
+616 GLNQAMPD

-637 GAKEKIRAFV
+637 GAKEKIRNFV
-647 QGWRNQQGGKPFV
+647 QGWRNKQGGKPFV

-675 HGLDIAGYQH
+675 HGLDIAGYRH
-685 VIDTD
+685 VISDEAVNHIINRHGDQKIETTRAQIALTD
-690 AVKHIISRHSDPKIE
+690 A
-705 KTRGQHAITD
+705 
-715 NDLETIADV
+715 DLETIADV
-724 VSTPDK
+724 VSTPD
-730 RIYGMKT
+730 RRVYGMKT
-737 KDGLDVIT
+737 KDGLDIIA
-745 SIKRMQD
+745 SIKRMPD
-752 GTMALVEEVRRGRR
+752 GTLSLVEEVRTGRR

-779 TDYNTVVDTVLSH
+779 TDFNRITQVLLSN

-809 NHTPAPDNGQGVLNQ
+809 NHTPAPDNGQ
-824 DPAPGGDFSVRTAEQ
+824 
-839 QRQFAETAQQYGG
+839 
-852 EEAYAAAKEAGE
+852 
-864 TELNYQQWVQVRT
+864 
-877 PAFKAWFGDW
+877 
-887 QDAYGEHSVVVN
+887 
-899 PRTGEP
+899 
-905 LVVYHATRGERFEVF
+905 
-920 DRAKL
+920 
-925 GDNTYANASDL
+925 
-936 SYALTA
+936 
-942 GLGHWFNTQDLSKTS
+942 
-957 TYTGGRSEA
+957 
-966 VFLNI
+966 
-971 REPLQTHSLEE
+971 
-982 LAERLA
+982 
-988 GYEVLDEE
+988 
-996 TGEAKTIDEMTPG
+996 
-1009 EVRDLGEQALA
+1009 
-1020 DLTDEDHDGVVL
+1020 
-1032 RDEEFGGQ
+1032 
-1040 SFAAFH
+1040 
-1046 PNQIK
+1046 
-1051 SATDNNGAF
+1051 
-1060 DTNNDSILQQNKGTP
+1060 DTLQQNKGAP
-1075 RGSFDPATNTIALL
+1075 RGAFDPATNTIALL

-1212 DDVRQVFDRMLAG
+1212 DDVRQVFDRMIAG

-1238 VEMLLDADLAGMTA
+1238 AEMLLDADLAGMTA

-1283 IARLKHKALKNK
+1283 IARLKHKALQNKNK
-1295 TEEAKAARGLMEMD
+1295 EAQAARGLMEMD

-1397 SIDGM
+1397 TIDGM

-1409 GYLTGQDTLN
+1409 GYLSDQDTLN

-1435 SNQHIPDTSSGKAG
+1435 SNRHIPDTSSGKAG

-1518 MTVPDPKAAVRDLAD
+1518 MTVPDPKTAVRDLAD

-1572 LAKASGKPALVS
+1572 LAKAAGKPTLVS
-1584 RVARQLARDV
+1584 RVARQLAQEV
-1594 IGRTRIRDL
+1594 IGRTRVRDL

-1612 GKAAKRAFTAAKK
+1612 GKAARRAFEAAKK

-1630 AAAEKRSQL
+1630 AAAEKRNQL
-1639 LQAAHAREALEARA
+1639 LQAAHAREALEASA
-1653 EIKNMINYLRRADNL
+1653 EIKKMINYLRRADNQ
-1668 NPKSIDP
+1668 NPKKIDIA
-1675 GYREQIE
+1675 YREQIE

-1713 QGIEPN
+1713 QGFEPD
-1719 IPDSLL
+1719 IPERLL
-1725 DDLNRKPWQELS
+1725 DDLNRKPWQELT
-1737 VEELRGLA
+1737 VDELRGLA
-1745 DTVKQIEYIGK
+1745 DTVKQIEHIGK
-1756 NKHKLLTARKNKD
+1756 TKQELLTARKNKN

-1775 KMAQAVVDNAQ
+1775 EMAQAVEDNAPW
-1786 LADRDNRTS
+1786 ADRDNRTP
-1795 VSVTGRAR
+1795 VTMGGRVR
-1803 VWAKGF
+1803 VWTRNF

-1815 VAMLTRQ
+1815 VAMQTRQ
-1822 MDGNTDGGIITD
+1822 MDGNVDGGIITD
-1834 TLVRPANVAGDTESA
+1834 TLVRPANVAGDTEA
-1849 MTAHAIDYFRQHV
+1849 ELTAHAIDYFRQHV

-1930 RAVQKAWDYYADHT
+1930 RAVQKVWDYYADHT

-2101 GIQVLST
+2101 GIQVLSI

-2348 LRELQGIINGYGYSG
+2348 LRELTGIINGYGYSG

-2428 LAFGYQQ
+2428 LAFGYQK